1 MQLALLAAGAV
12 LAVMAGLAAALRPD
26 TVRLD
31 RRLRSL
37 AGSSVW
43 LTDDQHHLAASVQMT
58 QFLANRVNRSVSGW
72 SFAAALQLALLRADV
87 KLTVGEFLILQGV
100 AATIIGSLAFLISG
114 APLVALVF
122 AGLGSLVPRYWLR
135 RRHAARLK
143 AFNDQL
149 ADALSLMSNS
159 LRSGSSL
166 VQSMET
172 MAREA
177 APPTSDEFNRVV
189 REIGLGVRPQEALQ
203 HVNQRLASRDLD
215 LVVTAILVQFD
226 VGGNLSKV
234 LDSIAATI
242 RERVKLQGEIKTLAA
257 QGQMAGYMLS
267 GLPVVI
273 SGVLMLIAPSYIGK
287 LFTPGPWLALP
298 FVAGIGLVM
307 GTVVMRKLT
316 NIDI

>member
-12 LAVMAGLAAALRPD
+12 LAVMAGLAAAFRPD

-37 AGSSVW
+37 AGNSVW
-43 LTDDQHHLAASVQMT
+43 LTDDQHHLAASAQMT

-100 AATIIGSLAFLISG
+100 AATIIGSLAFLIAG
-114 APLVALVF
+114 APVVALVF
-122 AGLGSLVPRYWLR
+122 AGLGWLVPRYWLR

-143 AFNDQL
+143 TFNDQL

-159 LRSGSSL
+159 LRSGLSL

-189 REIGLGVRPQEALQ
+189 REIALGVRPQEALQ
-203 HVNQRLASRDLD
+203 HCNQRLASQDFD

-242 RERVKLQGEIKTLAA
+242 RERVKLHGEIKTLSA
-257 QGQMAGYMLS
+257 QGKMAGSMLS
-267 GLPVVI
+267 GLPIVI
-273 SGVLMLIAPSYIGK
+273 AGVLMLIAPSYIGK